1 MSGCAENRSRKISG
15 TREERKEGRKEGR
28 RWRCEKE
35 AEEERDDPN
44 ACEMKRIKGLR
55 TSRRGRKTCGGR
67 RMSD

>member
-1 MSGCAENRSRKISG
+1 MGVGLC
-15 TREERKEGRKEGR
+15 REQIQKNKRNEGGKEGRKEGR

>member
-1 MSGCAENRSRKISG
+1 MDVELRRRNGG
-15 TREERKEGRKEGR
+15 REKKKCKEGRKIM

-35 AEEERDDPN
+35 ERVDPN

-55 TSRRGRKTCGGR
+55 TSRRGRKMCGGR